1 MKNKDLYIPPVTETV
16 PVAVEVNIMSYP
28 GGVPNYN
35 YHDPS
40 DLGWEE

>member
-28 GGVPNYN
+28 GGAPDYN
-35 YHDPS
+35 YVNPKDIEW
-40 DLGWEE
+40 D

>member
-28 GGVPNYN
+28 GGTQNYN
-35 YHDPS
+35 YVDPS
-40 DLGWEE
+40 TLEWD